1 MESQGTEAHLAEMTA
16 EMTAAGSAARS
27 GAWLRRL
34 PLPWL
39 SGQLS
44 DRGAGLLHSRR
55 GYISP

>member
-1 MESQGTEAHLAEMTA
+1 MESQGTGAPLA

-27 GAWLRRL
+27 GAWLLRL

-44 DRGAGLLHSRR
+44 DRGAERLHSRR